1 VGLPVGELPVEEIHL
16 KKRLTRLLAKKVDIK
31 RTKVRI
37 KTFKG
42 IAHVFAFVDSEAERH
57 IVEDVARNAA
67 GSDAM
72 RVHVRVRTEAP
83 RSDVRLAGEILQCF
97 SRCLGLDLSAIV
109 VEVRGGVAHL
119 RGAVPSLYLR
129 HTAESLA
136 RGVAG
141 ISDVVSDLCVLPAS
155 ERRPCGQAASVSP
168 LPWRT

>member
-1 VGLPVGELPVEEIHL
+1 VVLPVDELPVEEGRL
-16 KKRLTRLLAKKVDIK
+16 KKRLTRLLAKKIGIN

-37 KTFKG
+37 KTMKG
-42 IAHVFAFVDSEAERH
+42 TPHIFAFVDSAAERH
-57 IVEDVARNAA
+57 IVEAAAREAA
-67 GSDAM
+67 GPDAVH
-72 RVHVRVRTEAP
+72 VHVRVRTESA
-83 RSDVRLAGEILQCF
+83 RSDARLAGEILQCF

-109 VEVRGGVAHL
+109 VEVRGGVAQV

-129 HTAESLA
+129 RTAESLA

-168 LPWRT
+168 LSWRA